1 MKACEIIYDALLRLG
16 KGEEYEADKLDIKD
30 GEIKKLMYMLNHILS
45 EVSEICRTKTS
56 EKTVI
61 TNGCIPLKQLSKKLF
76 KTVNVTVN
84 GSPIAF
90 KERFNA
96 ITTDVK
102 SGECDIEYYV
112 RLTADGLDDEIE
124 LPQSI
129 DSTVITL
136 GIASEYN
143 MSRLLVNE
151 ALVYEQKYKEALA
164 RATFQP
170 KRVIIKTSRW

>member
-16 KGEEYEADKLDIKD
+16 KGEEYEVDKLDIKD
-30 GEIKKLMYMLNHILS
+30 SEIKKLLYMLNHILS
-45 EVSEICRTKTS
+45 EVSEICRTKIC

-61 TNGCIPLKQLSKKLF
+61 VNGCIPYKQLSKKLY

-84 GSPIAF
+84 GKPIAF
-90 KERFNA
+90 KEGIA
-96 ITTDVK
+96 SITTDVK
-102 SGECDIEYYV
+102 SGECDVEYYFRMTV
-112 RLTADGLDDEIE
+112 DGLDDEIE

-129 DSTVITL
+129 DSTIITL

>member
-16 KGEEYEADKLDIKD
+16 KGEEYDADKLDIKD

-45 EVSEICRTKTS
+45 EVSEICRTKIS
-56 EKTVI
+56 EKAVI
-61 TNGCIPLKQLSKKLF
+61 VNSCVPFKQLSQKLY

-90 KERFNA
+90 KEGLNA
-96 ITTDVK
+96 ITTVVK
-102 SGECDIEYYV
+102 SGECEIEYYI

-151 ALVYEQKYKEALA
+151 ALLYEQKYKEALA